1 MPRAKP
7 GDTVRIHYT
16 GKLEDG
22 TVFDTS
28 IEREPIEFTIGAGRV
43 IPGVEEAVTGM
54 EPGESKSA
62 TIPPEQAYGPRR
74 DEMVTTVERE
84 QLPAHITPAVGQQL
98 AVQQQ
103 DGRQFNVVVTDV
115 SDETVTIDAN
125 HELAGKNLVFDL
137 ELVEVSAS
145 AH

>member
-7 GDTVRIHYT
+7 GDIVRVHYT

-22 TVFDTS
+22 TVFDS
-28 IEREPIEFTIGAGRV
+28 SAEREPIEFTIGAGRV

-62 TIPPEQAYGPRR
+62 TIPPEQAYGPHR

-84 QLPAHITPAVGQQL
+84 QLPPHITPTVGQQL

-103 DGRQFNVVVTDV
+103 DGRQFNVTVTDV
-115 SDETVTIDAN
+115 SDKTVTIDAN

-137 ELVEVSAS
+137 ELVEVSTTT
-145 AH
+145 H

>member
-28 IEREPIEFTIGAGRV
+28 IERDPIEFTIGAGRV

-62 TIPPEQAYGPRR
+62 TITPEQGYGPRR
-74 DEMVTTVERE
+74 DEMITTVERE
-84 QLPAHITPAVGQQL
+84 QLPPHITPEVGQQL
-98 AVQQQ
+98 AMQQQ
-103 DGRQFNVVVTDV
+103 DGRQFSVTVTDV
-115 SDETVTIDAN
+115 SDRTVTIDAN
-125 HELAGKNLVFDL
+125 HELTG
-137 ELVEVSAS
+137 
-145 AH
+145 